1 MLNRNAQ
8 RRGAGTVPR
17 A

>member
-1 MLNRNAQ
+1 MQHRD
-8 RRGAGTVPR
+8 AGTVPR